1 MRTPL
6 RSDGLARR
14 VYPFLGLAIVGLV
27 SLRGLGAIAGQPPL
41 LAAAAIGVLL
51 VLGPLVPFELPPVG
65 RLSSAIPVLAGFG
78 LALYPLWASGSIF
91 GIAVSAILAA
101 LGAALIVLPWERIPR
116 ALHAISPIGGL
127 AIAFVLEAQFGS
139 SVLHAFPFLLLPLVF
154 LALYYTTVEFAI
166 GAVLA
171 VANIVAVALANP
183 SAGDSGLAL
192 LAAPVLLALDTRV
205 DRVVADLAQSTQAL
219 QEATRLK
226 LEFLATMSHAIRTP
240 MKGVIG
246 MTGLLLDT
254 ELSEA

>member
-41 LAAAAIGVLL
+41 LAAAAVGVLL
-51 VLGPLVPFELPPVG
+51 VVGPLVPFELPRVG
-65 RLSSAIPVLAGFG
+65 RLASAIPVLAGFG
-78 LALYPLWASGSIF
+78 FALYPLWASGSIF

-154 LALYYTTVEFAI
+154 LALYFTTVEFAI
-166 GAVLA
+166 GTVLA
-171 VANIVAVALANP
+171 VANIVAVAVARP
-183 SAGDSGLAL
+183 DAADAGQAL
-192 LAAPVLLALDTRV
+192 LASLVLVALGLLVR
-205 DRVVADLAQSTQAL
+205 RVVAELQASRAAATAA
-219 QEATRLK
+219 EAVK
-226 LEFLATMSHAIRTP
+226 S
-240 MKGVIG
+240 
-246 MTGLLLDT
+246 
-254 ELSEA
+254 S